1 MKNWSRTN
9 KSEERK
15 TKDFTGKDSITSAYK
30 REILDTR
37 IAVSEIA
44 KETRIVTPH
53 ILDNKLELP
62 GSFVFR

>member
-9 KSEERK
+9 KLERNR
-15 TKDFTGKDSITSAYK
+15 TKDFAGKDSITSAYK
-30 REILDTR
+30 KEILDTR

-53 ILDNKLELP
+53 ILNNKQNIP
-62 GSFVFR
+62 SSFAF